1 VSIKIAGKNS
11 ETEEN
16 MVVDVSPLLR
26 GEVKKIDIDYT
37 LSPEQIDSV
46 SFDDAQVVGVLTDN
60 SGYMRL
66 KLKATL
72 SYHGECARCLAPVD
86 GVFSLDFERTVTTE
100 GTIDEER
107 LEELEDEYVV
117 LDGHELSVDDTL
129 CEELVLSFPQRLL
142 CSEDCE
148 GLCPKCGKP
157 KREGDCGCPTKE
169 IDPRLAVLAHFFDND
184 DEEDKK

>member
-1 VSIKIAGKNS
+1 
-11 ETEEN
+11 
-16 MVVDVSPLLR
+16 MVVDVAPLLR

-37 LSPEQIDSV
+37 LSLEPVDSV
-46 SFDDAQVVGVLTDN
+46 SFDDARVVGVLTDN

-86 GVFSLDFERTVTTE
+86 GVFSLDFERTVAIE
-100 GTIDEER
+100 GSIDEAR
-107 LEELEDEYVV
+107 LEELEDEYVE

-157 KREGDCGCPTKE
+157 RSEGDCGCPTKE
-169 IDPRLAVLAHFFDND
+169 IDPRLAVLANFFND
-184 DEEDKK
+184 DEEEDKK

>member
-1 VSIKIAGKNS
+1 
-11 ETEEN
+11 
-16 MVVDVSPLLR
+16 MVVDVAPLLR
-26 GEVKKIDIDYT
+26 GEVKKIEIDYILMT
-37 LSPEQIDSV
+37 EQIDGV
-46 SFDDAQVVGVLTDN
+46 SFEDAHVVGVLTDN

-66 KLKATL
+66 KLQATL
-72 SYHGECARCLAPVD
+72 FYHGECARCLAPVD

-117 LDGHELSVDDTL
+117 LKGHELSVDDAL
-129 CEELVLSFPQRLL
+129 LEELALSFPTRLL
-142 CSEDCE
+142 CSEECE

-169 IDPRLAVLAHFFDND
+169 IDPRLAVLAKFFDS
-184 DEEDKK
+184 DKNENKK

>member
-1 VSIKIAGKNS
+1 
-11 ETEEN
+11 
-16 MVVDVSPLLR
+16 MVVDVAPLLR
-26 GEVKKIDIDYT
+26 GEVKKIDIDYILLT
-37 LSPEQIDSV
+37 EQIDGV
-46 SFDDAQVVGVLTDN
+46 SFEDAHVVGVLTDN

-66 KLKATL
+66 KLQATL
-72 SYHGECARCLAPVD
+72 FYHGECARCLAPVD

-117 LDGHELSVDDTL
+117 LQGHELSVDDAL
-129 CEELVLSFPQRLL
+129 LEELALSFPTRLL

-169 IDPRLAVLAHFFDND
+169 IDPRLAVLATLFGSDK
-184 DEEDKK
+184 EENKK